1 MRQEHTIQIIRYQS
15 PPPFVQTPRDA
26 VGNGYIASKS
36 KSDLVPTSKVMLEQY
51 DYPDL
56 LQEIT
61 LRIVERLRQQNYQ
74 NLTISNQPLAVP
86 VSEDLTHYKRRFTS
100 GLVLEI
106 SADPMGYGFMY
117 LASNWQTYQP
127 TISAQAR
134 MIRLND
140 MKVLWQGKCTAYSG
154 KDSSL
159 TFSVEDFSAAQG
171 MRAKQVIKKATN
183 LCGDELA
190 ASLLGQKK

>member
-1 MRQEHTIQIIRYQS
+1 MRTKYYPNERAGSPKYEARTYHPNYTIPI
-15 PPPFVQTPRDA
+15 T
-26 VGNGYIASKS
+26 
-36 KSDLVPTSKVMLEQY
+36 TSFKVMLEQY

-74 NLTISNQPLAVP
+74 NLIISNQPLPVP
-86 VSEDLTHYKRRFTS
+86 VSEDFTHYKRRFTS

-127 TISAQAR
+127 TISAQTR
-134 MIRLND
+134 LIRLND
-140 MKVLWQGKCTAYSG
+140 MKVLWQGKSPPIP
-154 KDSSL
+154 
-159 TFSVEDFSAAQG
+159 
-171 MRAKQVIKKATN
+171 AKIQA
-183 LCGDELA
+183 
-190 ASLLGQKK
+190 